1 MHRQN
6 LCAKFEFVIGNSPYQ
21 DESVGDNKTF
31 KPPIYNEFLDAAYKV
46 ADCVEMMHP
55 ARFLFN
61 AGNTPKQW
69 NRQMLEDPDL
79 KILFYEQ
86 NSSRVFSNTEIKGG
100 VAISYHK
107 KVVTLGV
114 LGYLHHIRI
123 EARHINPIYVNASLS

>member
-1 MHRQN
+1 M
-6 LCAKFEFVIGNSPYQ
+6 KFDFVIGNSPYQ

-46 ADCVEMMHP
+46 AGCVEMMHP

-86 NSSRVFSNTEIKGG
+86 NSSRVFNNTEIKGG
-100 VAISYHK
+100 VAISYRK

-114 LGYLHHIRI
+114 LGYLHHMR
-123 EARHINPIYVNASLS
+123 N